1 MPWCMRVLYRIDMTL
16 RADFKGVVGNDLS
29 WRHFEGVVSDEDEA
43 WMRSKKG
50 REKVV
55 AHREGRTRSLQIPA
69 CADKSLTL
77 YPIELGGLDMTC
89 VAWCVDPLPQAYESA
104 GCEWSSGDMTCS
116 GHA

>member
-1 MPWCMRVLYRIDMTL
+1 M
-16 RADFKGVVGNDLS
+16 VGNDLS
-29 WRHFEGVVSDEDEA
+29 WRQFEGVVSDEGEA

-50 REKVV
+50 REKLV

-116 GHA
+116 VHA